1 MINLE
6 KMKSI
11 DLHIGEN
18 ILSVMNQK
26 GISKAELARMLE
38 IRPQSV
44 DYLLK
49 RKSVDTDTLYNISV
63 ALDFD
68 FSKFYSI
75 NQIKS
80 NQTNFDIE
88 QSKAKVLVEIS
99 LNVEDIVKLNLKN
112 RIVKIL
118 DN

>member
-1 MINLE
+1 
-6 KMKSI
+6 MKSTT
-11 DLHIGEN
+11 LHIGEN

-26 GISKAELARMLE
+26 GITKAELARMLKVK
-38 IRPQSV
+38 PQSV

-63 ALDFD
+63 VLDFD

-75 NQIKS
+75 NQTFS
-80 NQTNFDIE
+80 EQTNFDIN

-112 RIVKIL
+112 RIVQIL
-118 DN
+118 DK

>member
-1 MINLE
+1 
-6 KMKSI
+6 MKVI

-18 ILSVMNQK
+18 VLSVMNQK
-26 GISKAELARMLE
+26 GISKAELARMLG

-75 NQIKS
+75 NRTES
-80 NQTNFDIE
+80 NQTNFDME
-88 QSKAKVLVEIS
+88 QSKAKVMVEIS
-99 LNVEDIVKLNLKN
+99 LNVEDMIKLNLKN
-112 RIVKIL
+112 RIVQIL
-118 DN
+118 DK